1 MWQVVCQFNFSCY
14 VDSVGDSD
22 SECCFESNECKVN
35 VRDDD
40 AQDVRARMRL
50 GLRLRLLP
58 SREHN
63 ANVVV
68 SIHCSLPPPLLLLPL
83 PAWMTLCFSFNII
96 LQQFCWQ
103 TRRIRAA
110 GGDKRDMW
118 LT

>member
-1 MWQVVCQFNFSCY
+1 MWQVVCQFNFSWDG
-14 VDSVGDSD
+14 DSDGDSD

-50 GLRLRLLP
+50 GLRLLP

-68 SIHCSLPPPLLLLPL
+68 PIHCSLPSSSTPTPPACLDDFVL
-83 PAWMTLCFSFNII
+83 FI
-96 LQQFCWQ
+96 
-103 TRRIRAA
+103 
-110 GGDKRDMW
+110 
-118 LT
+118 

>member
-1 MWQVVCQFNFSCY
+1 MWQVACQFNFSCY
-14 VDSVGDSD
+14 VDSD

-50 GLRLRLLP
+50 GLRLLP

-68 SIHCSLPPPLLLLPL
+68 PIHCSLPLSTPTL
-83 PAWMTLCFSFNII
+83 PACLDDFVLFI
-96 LQQFCWQ
+96 
-103 TRRIRAA
+103 
-110 GGDKRDMW
+110 
-118 LT
+118 

>member
-68 SIHCSLPPPLLLLPL
+68 SIHCSLPPPACLDDFVL
-83 PAWMTLCFSFNII
+83 FI
-96 LQQFCWQ
+96 
-103 TRRIRAA
+103 
-110 GGDKRDMW
+110 
-118 LT
+118 